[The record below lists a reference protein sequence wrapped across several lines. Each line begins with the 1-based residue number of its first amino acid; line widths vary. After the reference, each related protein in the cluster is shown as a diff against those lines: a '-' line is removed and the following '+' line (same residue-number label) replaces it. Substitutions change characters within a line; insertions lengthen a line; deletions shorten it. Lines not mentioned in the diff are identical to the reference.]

1 MALIS
6 VNNLTFNYDNH
17 VENIFEDASFRIDT
31 DWKLGFIAR
40 NGRGKTTFL
49 QLLMGKY
56 EYSGSILADVEFDYF
71 PFDVTDV
78 SLNTWD
84 VLEGIYPE
92 LALWKVCRELSLLRL
107 SEEVLY
113 RPYDTLSSGEQTK
126 VGLAALF
133 SMEQHFLLLDEP
145 TNHLDMPARELLR
158 DYLKTKKGF
167 LLVSHDRDLLDA
179 CIDHVLVINKTTIE
193 VCQGNFSTWQENKDR
208 QDAYEAVKNDRLKKD
223 IARLRESAMQTAHWA
238 DAVESTK
245 IGAKAAKAEGNK
257 DHRAYVGEKSRRMS
271 SRRKNLE
278 RRQQREIEEKEGLL
292 KNIETAEALKLF
304 PQRHYKQVLV
314 RSEEV
319 RIRYGEKIL
328 PPISFTLE
336 NKDRIVLRGKNG
348 CGKSSILKLLMQESE
363 MGMDGGLGM
372 NGEPGMDS
380 RLFYEGRLKLASGL
394 KISYVPQD
402 TGFLQGTIKE
412 FAYKKG
418 IDETLLLAMLRKL
431 DLSREQFEKRLED
444 YSGGQK
450 KKVLL
455 AASLCEQAHLYIW
468 DEPLNYIDVFSRI
481 QLEELILQYAP
492 TMLFVEH
499 DKAFVDKVATKVI
512 EYKEE
517 V

>member
-17 VENIFEDASFRIDT
+17 VENIFEDATFRIDT

-71 PFDVTDV
+71 PFEVTDV
-78 SLNTWD
+78 SLNTLD
-84 VLEGIYPE
+84 VLEGIYQE
-92 LALWKVCRELSLLRL
+92 LAFWRLCKELSLLRI

-179 CIDHVLVINKTTIE
+179 CIDHVLVINKTNIE

-208 QDAYEAVKNDRLKKD
+208 QDAYEAAENDRLKKD
-223 IARLRESAMQTAHWA
+223 IARLRESASQTARWA

-292 KNIETAEALKLF
+292 KNIETAESLKLF

-314 RSEEV
+314 RLEDV
-319 RIRYGEKIL
+319 RIRYGTKIL
-328 PPISFTLE
+328 PSVSFTLE
-336 NKDRIVLRGKNG
+336 NGDRIVLRGKNG
-348 CGKSSILKLLMQESE
+348 CGKSSILKLLMQ
-363 MGMDGGLGM
+363 
-372 NGEPGMDS
+372 DS
-380 RLFYEGRLKLASGL
+380 GLFYEGRLELASGL

-517 V
+517 A